1 MLQVQKL
8 IGIFSNTYF
17 VYAGCAIYLTDY
29 KSDVKEK
36 LKTISVKIFL
46 SEAKFLCLLL

>member
-17 VYAGCAIYLTDY
+17 VYAGWTIYLTDY